1 MPAAMALAAA
11 VTNVVVNTERERL
24 AAALIEH
31 EYSGQSS
38 HSAPM
43 IAQQRAPCS
52 CGGAARSWRHYV
64 SVNENGNRPTGRAF
78 CVSVVCALTLESPI
92 NRCFPRPERWPS
104 G

>member
-31 EYSGQSS
+31 EYSSQSS

-52 CGGAARSWRHYV
+52 CGGAARSWRHHV
-64 SVNENGNRPTGRAF
+64 SVNENGNRPTGQEACCATF
-78 CVSVVCALTLESPI
+78 CATPPLL
-92 NRCFPRPERWPS
+92 
-104 G
+104 